1 MARHE
6 PVHSKQ
12 AAVPSVPVSERTIHN
27 VASEGNM
34 DQGSKQEL
42 ARGSKWELARGSKR
56 ALGSKLACKDG

>member
-1 MARHE
+1 
-6 PVHSKQ
+6 
-12 AAVPSVPVSERTIHN
+12 
-27 VASEGNM
+27 M